1 MIAVTAT
8 DWWTRHS
15 VLAVCVLLA
24 VVPLIYPPI
33 PPLVDVPGHMG
44 RYAVQ
49 LDPFRF
55 RDWYAFQW
63 KLIGNLGVDGLME
76 PIGRLLGV

>member
-1 MIAVTAT
+1 M
-8 DWWTRHS
+8 
-15 VLAVCVLLA
+15 LAVCVLLA

-49 LDPFRF
+49 LDPAPF
-55 RDWYAFQW
+55 RDWYEFRW
-63 KLIGNLGVDGLME
+63 KLIGNLGVDLLIE
-76 PIGRLLGV
+76 PLGRLFGKIGRASCRERV